1 MVILSSSIIVIVLI
15 ILILRC
21 LKLASW
27 FEWVCIS
34 LLLSKS
40 TKWRKLVWV
49 LVLLR
54 KIWLE
59 LSLILLLK
67 TTLLIV
73 VKGRTILRITFY
85 SAKLWTRLTTSF
97 VKIKTTKL
105 VVKSII
111 SLLLILLLHLRR
123 CLTKFKSRTRIT
135 ISIWLR
141 KI

>member
-59 LSLILLLK
+59 LSLILMLK

-123 CLTKFKSRTRIT
+123 CLTKFKSRTWIT

-141 KI
+141 EI